1 MKSLSVLVADDE
13 ENIRG
18 LLENWL
24 VAAGHVAL
32 SVGSAKEAF
41 GRLKQRSF
49 DLVITDMLMPEGDG
63 LDLIRDMKK
72 AQPTAR
78 IIAISGG
85 GQYVDRDYCL
95 RLASGLGVQAVV
107 MKPFTW
113 PQLQAGIEQ
122 AMAATPAPTPPSS
135 ST

>member
-13 ENIRG
+13 ERIRG

-24 VAAGHVAL
+24 AAAGHAVTSVA
-32 SVGSAKEAF
+32 SAKEACAF
-41 GRLKQRSF
+41 LKDRKF
-49 DLVITDMLMPEGDG
+49 DLVITDMLMPDGDG
-63 LDLIRDMKK
+63 LDLIREMKK
-72 AQPTAR
+72 AQPGAR

-85 GQYVDRDYCL
+85 GQYVQGDYCL

-113 PQLQAGIEQ
+113 PQLQAGIDQ
-122 AMAATPAPTPPSS
+122 ALAPTSTPPSPA
-135 ST
+135 

>member
-13 ENIRG
+13 ERIRG

-24 VAAGHVAL
+24 AAAGHVAV

-41 GRLKQRSF
+41 ALLKQRNF
-49 DLVITDMLMPEGDG
+49 DLVITDMLMPDGDG
-63 LDLIRDMKK
+63 LDLIREMKK

-85 GQYVDRDYCL
+85 GQYVEGDYCL

-113 PQLQAGIEQ
+113 PQLQAGIDQ
-122 AMAATPAPTPPSS
+122 ALAPRPTSTPPAQA
-135 ST
+135 T